1 MTVAFL
7 PMIGDYWH
15 AGHIRIINKALEKN
29 KKIIVGILSQNACM
43 QCGETT
49 KHSDKLRL
57 ETAKGISKITKVILI
72 YDLLDISLLVEE
84 LKDVK
89 QIIHGDN
96 WNYGELIELKYFC
109 NSLSKI
115 LKAEVVETQYSL
127 DIIDPNPALESLSKA
142 ITPGLRLRN
151 IKRKLLQGK
160 SLRVLEAH
168 NPISAIIAEKT
179 SVVKDD
185 KKISFD
191 AIWSS
196 SLTDSTARWKPDIE
210 SLDLTTRV
218 NNLNEIM
225 EVSNLPIIYDGD
237 TGGKIEHFTFM
248 VKTLERIGVSMVII
262 EDKTG
267 LKRNSL
273 FGTDVEQHQLDPIEF
288 AEKIKAGKKAQIT
301 KDFMITTRIESLI
314 LKKGLADAVKRA
326 EIYIKYGADAL
337 MIHSK
342 NKDGLEIKEFIKI
355 IRKNVDPKIPIV
367 VVPTSYCHIQFDELI
382 NYGAN
387 IVIYANHMLRAA
399 YPSMLKVAN
408 SILNDGCT
416 ELIEKDLLSIPEILN
431 LP

>member
-1 MTVAFL
+1 MTLAFL

-15 AGHIRIINKALEKN
+15 AGHIRILNKALEEN
-29 KKIIVGILSQNACM
+29 KEIIVGILSDNACL

-49 KHSDKLRL
+49 KHSEKLRL
-57 ETAKGISKITKVILI
+57 ETAQGIAKVSKVILI
-72 YDLLDISLLVEE
+72 NDLLDPSLILDDI
-84 LKDVK
+84 KDIK

-109 NSLSKI
+109 QSISKSLQ
-115 LKAEVVETQYSL
+115 AEIIETTYSI
-127 DIIDPNPALESLSKA
+127 DVIDPNKDSEPNTTISL
-142 ITPGLRLRN
+142 TPGLRLRN
-151 IKRKLLQGK
+151 IKRNLLQNK
-160 SLRVLEAH
+160 PLRVLEAH

-179 SVVKDD
+179 SIEKDGQ
-185 KKISFD
+185 KIGFD

-210 SLDLTTRV
+210 SVDLTTRV

-237 TGGKIEHFTFM
+237 TGGKVEHFSFM

-273 FGTDVEQHQLDPIEF
+273 FGTDVEQHQLDPFEF
-288 AEKIKAGKKAQIT
+288 AEKIKEGKKAQIT
-301 KDFMITTRIESLI
+301 SDFMITTRIESLI
-314 LKKGLADAVKRA
+314 LKKGLEDAIKRA
-326 EIYIKYGADAL
+326 EIYIDAGADAL

-342 NKDGLEIKEFIKI
+342 NKDGVEIKEFIKI
-355 IRKNVDPKIPIV
+355 IRKNYTKIPIV
-367 VVPTSYCHIQFDELI
+367 VVPTSYCHIKFDELI

-387 IVIYANHMLRAA
+387 VVIYANHMLRAA
-399 YPSMLKVAN
+399 YPSMVNVAN
-408 SILNDGCT
+408 SILKDGCT
-416 ELIEKDLLSIPEILN
+416 NSIEKDLLSIPEILN
-431 LP
+431 LS